1 MVESVAK
8 SCPLRPKIFSHLTAW
23 SICRDTRRQET
34 IRDTILKKNT
44 TKSSHFYSQDHE
56 DKPCASSSTVRHPA
70 CVSRHRTD
78 AAVLDE
84 NRKKKKK
91 GNVLRVEQRYRR
103 DSLLMTTNICLCFV
117 STLVHLWPLKSGASR
132 GHTQSAG
139 NSTIMPEGNT
149 HTHAADTLLL
159 SASAPS
165 WQNKIRIRPAQIRD
179 LILICPD
186 FNHNWKPATRGHT
199 QRFNILIKFP

>member
-1 MVESVAK
+1 M
-8 SCPLRPKIFSHLTAW
+8 KINPA
-23 SICRDTRRQET
+23 
-34 IRDTILKKNT
+34 
-44 TKSSHFYSQDHE
+44 
-56 DKPCASSSTVRHPA
+56 RHPRLWDIPPV
-70 CVSRHRTD
+70 CRVTG
-78 AAVLDE
+78 LTQQFWMKIE
-84 NRKKKKK
+84 KKKKK

-149 HTHAADTLLL
+149 HTHTHAADTLLL

>member
-1 MVESVAK
+1 MVELVAQ

-34 IRDTILKKNT
+34 IRDTILKKKHNKIT
-44 TKSSHFYSQDHE
+44 ARIMKIN
-56 DKPCASSSTVRHPA
+56 PARHPRLWDIPPV
-70 CVSRHRTD
+70 CRVTG
-78 AAVLDE
+78 LTQQFWMKIE
-84 NRKKKKK
+84 KKKKK

-103 DSLLMTTNICLCFV
+103 DSLLMTTNICLCFI

-149 HTHAADTLLL
+149 HTHTRSRHTSAVCFCTVMTEQDKDPTSSDKGFNPNL
-159 SASAPS
+159 S
-165 WQNKIRIRPAQIRD
+165 R
-179 LILICPD
+179 L
-186 FNHNWKPATRGHT
+186 
-199 QRFNILIKFP
+199 

>member
-1 MVESVAK
+1 M
-8 SCPLRPKIFSHLTAW
+8 KINPA
-23 SICRDTRRQET
+23 
-34 IRDTILKKNT
+34 
-44 TKSSHFYSQDHE
+44 
-56 DKPCASSSTVRHPA
+56 RHPRLWDIPPV
-70 CVSRHRTD
+70 CRVTG
-78 AAVLDE
+78 LTQQFWMKIE
-84 NRKKKKK
+84 KKKKK
-91 GNVLRVEQRYRR
+91 RECVEGGAEIQEGLPPHDYQYLSVFHLYTRPPLTSKVWSVKR
-103 DSLLMTTNICLCFV
+103 THTV
-117 STLVHLWPLKSGASR
+117 SWELHNHAR
-132 GHTQSAG
+132 GKH
-139 NSTIMPEGNT
+139 T

>member
-91 GNVLRVEQRYRR
+91 RECVEGGAEIQEGLPPHDYQYLSVFRLYTRP
-103 DSLLMTTNICLCFV
+103 
-117 STLVHLWPLKSGASR
+117 PLTSKVWSVKR
-132 GHTQSAG
+132 
-139 NSTIMPEGNT
+139 T
-149 HTHAADTLLL
+149 HTVSWELHNHARGKHTHTRSRHTSAVCFCTVMTEQDKDPTSSDKGFNPNL
-159 SASAPS
+159 S
-165 WQNKIRIRPAQIRD
+165 R
-179 LILICPD
+179 L
-186 FNHNWKPATRGHT
+186 
-199 QRFNILIKFP
+199 